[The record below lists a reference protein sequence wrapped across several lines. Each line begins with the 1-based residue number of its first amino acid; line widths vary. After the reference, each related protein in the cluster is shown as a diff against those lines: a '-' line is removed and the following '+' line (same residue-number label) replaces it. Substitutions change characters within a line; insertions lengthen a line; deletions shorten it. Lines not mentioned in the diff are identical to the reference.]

1 MELATKLSV
10 QGVQPKLSLKLN
22 PEKELFE
29 IVESGGTYIL
39 KPPHQIYAE
48 LPQNEDLTMKMASA
62 IGLNVPL
69 HGMIYNIDGSLSYWI
84 KRFDRFR
91 GKKLAVEDFSQLLG
105 DSRDTKYESSMEK
118 VIGVLEKYCTFPAI
132 EKLKLFRL
140 VFFNFLVGNEDMHL
154 KNFSLIHQKDRIELS
169 PCYDLLNSTIV
180 LKKAKEEIALPIRG
194 KKSNLND
201 SDIIEYFGQERLG
214 LPLIL
219 IKKEMLIFEKIIGKW
234 NELIEK
240 SFLSYDSQKKYKDL
254 IVERWKLFEKRK

>member
-1 MELATKLSV
+1 
-10 QGVQPKLSLKLN
+10 
-22 PEKELFE
+22 
-29 IVESGGTYIL
+29 
-39 KPPHQIYAE
+39 
-48 LPQNEDLTMKMASA
+48 
-62 IGLNVPL
+62 
-69 HGMIYNIDGSLSYWI
+69 
-84 KRFDRFR
+84 
-91 GKKLAVEDFSQLLG
+91 
-105 DSRDTKYESSMEK
+105 MEK